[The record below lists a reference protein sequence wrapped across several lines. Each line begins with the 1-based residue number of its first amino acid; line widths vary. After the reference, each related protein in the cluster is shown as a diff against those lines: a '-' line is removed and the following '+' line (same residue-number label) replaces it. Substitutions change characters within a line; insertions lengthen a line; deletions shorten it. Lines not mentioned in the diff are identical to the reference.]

1 MQKPKKEFNAE
12 TKDGCDM
19 ATYSKLLKSAIENI
33 VGKKEE
39 AGINSLFSQGGTNFY
54 KTSSS
59 SGSEDFEL
67 VSFLI
72 IK

>member
-1 MQKPKKEFNAE
+1 MTQ
-12 TKDGCDM
+12 
-19 ATYSKLLKSAIENI
+19 YSQLLKSAIENI

-39 AGINSLFSQGGTNFY
+39 AGVASLFSAGGTNFY
-54 KTSSS
+54 KSSNS
-59 SGSEDFEL
+59 SNSQDFEL